1 MKRHKDS
8 DDTNTSSKTKR
19 RRLIMDKTTTTTT
32 TTTTSAVANEYWGAL
47 GDDFQWYD
55 RLDLWSSTR
64 RILGKTAHIGYFSDA
79 ENASKVTTEVI
90 RRLSHWSYET
100 LLTARYQLFDAH
112 NHFARNHGGI
122 VVGTNGR
129 VYIEDD
135 LKYKCAGGRK
145 AEGRYGEMLPAFIHK
160 MVLECLKRLGKEK
173 LSKAVI
179 YDLGAGLGNVGAQ
192 FAHEIDGCRVV
203 GIENEYNLVR
213 CARKYLSYL
222 EDLEDFQRCAAEK
235 PFERLEYYYGDFFQ
249 QSLRDATIVVANNVA
264 FPDKVNERL
273 FYKLARETKPGTIV
287 ILTGDMP
294 YANRMSKEC
303 RKDGRS
309 ATFARRHPDHP
320 ALSFNWTCVEPKQ
333 KPSTAGLGL
342 KYKGMEEETV
352 MDDEEDDDRFVDR
365 DADELYEL
373 FTDVHSVLENR
384 KWVSWGGGK
393 VRKFYIMEH
402 I

>member
-1 MKRHKDS
+1 
-8 DDTNTSSKTKR
+8 
-19 RRLIMDKTTTTTT
+19 
-32 TTTTSAVANEYWGAL
+32 
-47 GDDFQWYD
+47 
-55 RLDLWSSTR
+55 
-64 RILGKTAHIGYFSDA
+64 
-79 ENASKVTTEVI
+79 
-90 RRLSHWSYET
+90 
-100 LLTARYQLFDAH
+100 
-112 NHFARNHGGI
+112 
-122 VVGTNGR
+122 
-129 VYIEDD
+129 
-135 LKYKCAGGRK
+135 
-145 AEGRYGEMLPAFIHK
+145 MLPAFIHK

-249 QSLRDATIVVANNVA
+249 HSLRDATIVVANNVA

-294 YANRMSKEC
+294 YANKMSEEC

-373 FTDVHSVLENR
+373 FTTYIA
-384 KWVSWGGGK
+384 SWRIVVGLLGWW
-393 VRKFYIMEH
+393 
-402 I
+402 